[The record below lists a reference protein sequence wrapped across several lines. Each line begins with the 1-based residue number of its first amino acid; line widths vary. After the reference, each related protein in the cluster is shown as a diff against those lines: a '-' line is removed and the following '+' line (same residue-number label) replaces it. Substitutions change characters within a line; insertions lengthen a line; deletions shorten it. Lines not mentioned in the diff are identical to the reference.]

1 MEIGTVVMV
10 FFDGNIILSEKVNLA
25 NLFQDYADYRT
36 FGLFFHC
43 FILVIITVHLQFVP
57 IFCISSQIFHCFHE
71 IFMVTI

>member
-10 FFDGNIILSEKVNLA
+10 FFGGNIILSEKVNLA

-43 FILVIITVHLQFVP
+43 FILVIITVCLQFVP